1 MNADK
6 FYGDTFVVYNV
17 HALLNLHESVEH
29 FSCSLN
35 QVSAF
40 KFENYMQQLKRMIRN
55 GRNQVAQIAKRLM
68 KKEVRN

>member
-17 HALLNLHESVEH
+17 HALLHLHENVEH

-68 KKEVRN
+68 KKEVHN

>member
-17 HALLNLHESVEH
+17 HALLHLHEDAEH
-29 FSCSLN
+29 FNCPLN

-40 KFENYMQQLKRMIRN
+40 KFENFMRQLKRMIRN
-55 GRNQVAQIAKRLM
+55 GRILVVQTAKRISE
-68 KKEVRN
+68 KKVKN